1 MTDVKRAYDASGR
14 QAQARARR
22 RAVVGAARE
31 LFERD
36 GFRATTIAGVAAAAG
51 VSPET
56 VYKAF
61 GTKAALAKA
70 VFDVTVAGDDEPVA
84 VAERPAA
91 MAIRDEPD
99 VRRKVAMFVGGLVQ
113 RLERSARVQILIRD
127 GRHVDESLEPVWADP
142 APGGSD
148 RDGACSARTCSRP
161 ASCATASTLDEVRD
175 LLWNYLAVDHYER
188 LVLEQ
193 GWTPARYESWLAGA
207 ITGTLLADP
216 ART

>member
-22 RAVVGAARE
+22 RAVVGAARQ

-91 MAIRDEPD
+91 RAIRDEPD
-99 VRRKVAMFVGGLVQ
+99 VQRKVTMFVSGLVQ

-127 GRHVDESLEPVWADP
+127 GRHVDESLEPVWATLRQEGLIGMERLG
-142 APGGSD
+142 AHLLETRQL
-148 RDGACSARTCSRP
+148 RDDLE
-161 ASCATASTLDEVRD
+161 LDEVRD
-175 LLWNYLAVDHYER
+175 LLWNYLAIDHYER

-193 GWTPARYESWLAGA
+193 GWTAARYQSWLVGA
-207 ITGTLLADP
+207 ITGALLADA